1 MDRGAFFDYSFIVA
15 FGGGASTFDVTG
27 DGCIARPAT
36 DAMAQDLADALD
48 GEMAT
53 FSCEAT

>member
-1 MDRGAFFDYSFIVA
+1 MA
-15 FGGGASTFDVTG
+15 FGGGGSTFDVTG

-36 DAMAQDLADALD
+36 EAMAQDLADALD